1 MKFFI
6 TLAFIAISFTGFAQT
21 ELPNLDLENLQGR
34 DVNLKQIDSKKSPI
48 IVSLWATWCVPC
60 LKELDAINSLYSGWQ
75 EETGVELYAIS
86 MDDSRT
92 VNRVRPLVN
101 GKGWDYNILL
111 DPNNDL
117 KRRLGAATVP
127 LTMIVKDGKIVYR
140 HSGYAPGAED
150 ELYEELK
157 KAAN

>member
-1 MKFFI
+1 
-6 TLAFIAISFTGFAQT
+6 
-21 ELPNLDLENLQGR
+21 
-34 DVNLKQIDSKKSPI
+34 
-48 IVSLWATWCVPC
+48 
-60 LKELDAINSLYSGWQ
+60 
-75 EETGVELYAIS
+75 